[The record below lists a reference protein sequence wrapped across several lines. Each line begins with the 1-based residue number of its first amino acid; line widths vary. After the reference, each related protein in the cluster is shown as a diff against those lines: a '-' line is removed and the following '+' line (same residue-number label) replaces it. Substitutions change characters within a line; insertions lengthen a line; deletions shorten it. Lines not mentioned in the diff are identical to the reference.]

1 MNFLISE
8 YSLCHTKKTPFTDA
22 FQLIIFGCPRSSFLV
37 DNSDK
42 TAQLLSYLQQ
52 DKLLFKL
59 FIFIFLNTYLNTFL
73 NTYKIHSTPTV
84 KIKRTKAVVLFIQF
98 IIKAQAIVSILYYCF
113 FVL

>member
-1 MNFLISE
+1 MVGNFFIYFVCFDFCSFIL
-8 YSLCHTKKTPFTDA
+8 LCIVYP
-22 FQLIIFGCPRSSFLV
+22 ISSFLL

-42 TAQLLSYLQQ
+42 TAQLLSCLQQ

-84 KIKRTKAVVLFIQF
+84 KIKRTKAAAVLFIQF